1 MQRRDEVVNSFG
13 DVFLKRAM
21 IKEIG
26 DVVKRLVTYK
36 HTHTHRYKDGN
47 ADVKSNV
54 HKRTRRAALY

>member
-1 MQRRDEVVNSFG
+1 
-13 DVFLKRAM
+13 M